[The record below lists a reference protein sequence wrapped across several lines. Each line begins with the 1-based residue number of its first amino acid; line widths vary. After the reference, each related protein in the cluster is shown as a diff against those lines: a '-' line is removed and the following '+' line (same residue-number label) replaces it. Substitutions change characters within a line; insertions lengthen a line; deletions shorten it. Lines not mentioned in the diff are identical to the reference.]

1 MEKSVLSFCAFFSAF
16 PMSFSC
22 TAVFLINPKEENVL
36 LILNEE
42 QCEQDVCNTKCQQI
56 IPI

>member
-1 MEKSVLSFCAFFSAF
+1 MEKSVLSFCAF

-42 QCEQDVCNTKCQQI
+42 QCEQDVCNTKCRQI

>member
-36 LILNEE
+36 LILMPETIR
-42 QCEQDVCNTKCQQI
+42 CMGDCYK
-56 IPI
+56 

>member
-1 MEKSVLSFCAFFSAF
+1 MEKSVLLLCVFSAF

-22 TAVFLINPKEENVL
+22 TAVFLINSKEENVL